1 MIKPRSKVWKI
12 QFTMI
17 DEAVP
22 LSCGWTAL
30 VVGAVGL
37 TVAAAVGV
45 GGGGGVWSGVVQTW
59 SGVVRTWSGVVRTW
73 SGVVRICSSVVRLWL
88 AMNDPADVS

>member
-1 MIKPRSKVWKI
+1 MWKI
-12 QFTMI
+12 QFTRI

-37 TVAAAVGV
+37 TVVAAVC
-45 GGGGGVWSGVVQTW
+45 GVWG
-59 SGVVRTWSGVVRTW
+59 G
-73 SGVVRICSSVVRLWL
+73 
-88 AMNDPADVS
+88 

>member
-1 MIKPRSKVWKI
+1 MWKI
-12 QFTMI
+12 QFTRI

-22 LSCGWTAL
+22 LSCGWKAL

-37 TVAAAVGV
+37 TVAAAVCVCV
-45 GGGGGVWSGVVQTW
+45 GGSGVVQTW
-59 SGVVRTWSGVVRTW
+59 SGVVRTWSGVVRT
-73 SGVVRICSSVVRLWL
+73 CSSVVRLWL

>member
-1 MIKPRSKVWKI
+1 MWKI
-12 QFTMI
+12 QFTRI

-22 LSCGWTAL
+22 LSCRWKAL

-45 GGGGGVWSGVVQTW
+45 GCVDGGGVWSGVVQTW

-73 SGVVRICSSVVRLWL
+73 SGVVRICSSVVRLSVVG
-88 AMNDPADVS
+88 NE